1 MRSLKTVRS
10 KPLDDLVL
18 KVVHIES
25 LTESKCLGDF
35 LEGVRLMVRNLDD
48 TLAALGGFLPVDA
61 AERRMAERVK
71 MTASRLLRLCREI
84 PEVFDNSDQWRQM
97 AAHIAA
103 NYEQFRIEAGHLYQL
118 AVPNSGFG
126 VLRSAL

>member
-18 KVVHIES
+18 KVHHIES
-25 LTESKCLGDF
+25 LRDSQCLGDF
-35 LEGVRLMVRNLDD
+35 LEGIRFMTQNLDD
-48 TLAALGGFLPVDA
+48 SLEALGGFQPSDA

-71 MTASRLLRLCREI
+71 LSAMRLLQLCRAI
-84 PEVFDNSDQWRQM
+84 PESFDNSDQWRQ
-97 AAHIAA
+97 AAVYIAA
-103 NYEQFRIEAGHLYQL
+103 NYEQFRIDAGHLYQL
-118 AVPNSGFG
+118 AVPRAGFG